1 MSSQTTYNDTVVA
14 TIKSREEQKKT
25 NRQKEQEAK
34 NLKKQAATIKAKA
47 DNLYKQYTEFNTAV
61 KNIEKAIAAETDPAT
76 KATLRT
82 NRTVTIKAR
91 DEKYKQWKTQD
102 ILVTQLTNK
111 ANILLGKKDV
121 SVRKGK
127 VTYSPAGP
135 VVNSNNGKAIFPYK
149 FNAPLVRG
157 AYFNPTSISA
167 KSLDE
172 NNLSINFASYQDALD
187 AWKNAKPAKGALQMD
202 REFTQLQINNF
213 DPKNARTK
221 LDLQMYGF
229 RFLYNPKE
237 VSMGWSTQGFID
249 PEFIPQD
256 EAIPISTNMTA
267 SYVTFSLVI
276 NRIEDMNFLDKNGL
290 MSSHLKR
297 VSENSTEQ
305 AAGVTADMDPAQ
317 RTRMFSANFLS
328 QFPYPE
334 TLSIDDQ
341 VDIYNKGTMYDI
353 EYLFKTINGPAAVF
367 KNKFGVQTAD
377 RAYMRL
383 AILELHL
390 GNSMRYRGRISD
402 LEVSHTIFNSR
413 MVPLFSTVRISFA
426 RINDAYIEGTKK

>member
-1 MSSQTTYNDTVVA
+1 MSSQTSYNDTVVA

-47 DNLYKQYTEFNTAV
+47 DNLYKQYTEYNAAV
-61 KNIEKAIAAETDPAT
+61 TNIEKAIAAETNPAT
-76 KATLRT
+76 KATLKA
-82 NRTVTIKAR
+82 NRAITIKAR

-102 ILVTQLTNK
+102 ILVKQLTNK

-121 SVRKGK
+121 SVQRGR
-127 VTYSPAGP
+127 VTNTASGPA
-135 VVNSNNGKAIFPYK
+135 VNANNGKAIFPYQ

-157 AYFNPTSISA
+157 AYFNPTSIAA
-167 KSLDE
+167 KSIDE
-172 NNLSINFASYQDALD
+172 NNLSINFASYQDALT
-187 AWKNAKPAKGALQMD
+187 AWKNTKPARGALQMD

-213 DPKNARTK
+213 DPANARTK

-249 PEFIPQD
+249 PEFVPQD

-267 SYVTFSLVI
+267 SSVSFTLVI
-276 NRIEDMNFLDKNGL
+276 NRIEDMNFLDKNGFT
-290 MSSHLKR
+290 S
-297 VSENSTEQ
+297 EQ
-305 AAGVTADMDPAQ
+305 AKKFAANTSTPTGDLDPAQ
-317 RTRMFSANFLS
+317 RNRIYSANFLANS
-328 QFPYPE
+328 PYPE
-334 TLSIDDQ
+334 TVSLEDLQ
-341 VDIYNKGTMYDI
+341 EIYNKGTMYDL
-353 EYLFKTINGPAAVF
+353 EYLFKTINGPAATF
-367 KNKFGVQTAD
+367 KNKFGIQTAD

-390 GNSMRYRGRISD
+390 GNAMRYRGRISD
-402 LEVSHTIFNSR
+402 LEVSHTIFNNR
-413 MVPLFSTVRISFA
+413 MVPIFSTIRISFA
-426 RINDAYIEGTKK
+426 RINDAYVEGTKK